1 MACDNVTHET
11 RKLSHAIS
19 DTRKRGPDSVALKN
33 TRQII
38 TMQQVVSQALSST
51 GKAIAKQQRTAH
63 IAKAATLDRP
73 AQKQRSMPAER
84 QPRKENVA
92 GKFVWPAW
100 QCCTRL
106 SCETCLLSVAGSFY
120 VDHTCIG
127 ELAWRSVLFGN
138 SIASQ
143 A

>member
-51 GKAIAKQQRTAH
+51 GKAIAKQQRTA
-63 IAKAATLDRP
+63 
-73 AQKQRSMPAER
+73 QKQRSMPAER

-92 GKFVWPAW
+92 GKFLWPAW

-127 ELAWRSVLFGN
+127 VLAWRSVLFGN